1 MEQATYASYARLH
14 NVLVATV
21 SPSSLVDRP
30 AMVSPLRSIND
41 PIHGLRCAYLASI
54 GSSRMKILVLGATG
68 QVGHALAEALS
79 RTEHDVSVMVR
90 NARDLPFPDNVR
102 VIQYPEFSA
111 DAFRAAM
118 QGADHVIYGIGLPEQ
133 FTFDQAIFEKV
144 NLALLGTFL
153 EELRK
158 SAVRS
163 LTYISTY
170 EVFENIKDRIDETHP
185 IADESHMTPYFQS
198 MVRAYRSA
206 VDFAQKNAVSL
217 TTIHPAAVFGGLN
230 TGSGITDF
238 IENLVSGN
246 WHKVPFITKTRFPI
260 VHVDSL
266 SDAIIKSIGKPG
278 AYIASDQ
285 MTSLDEIARTM
296 RGRVASY
303 VPMTMPVSITKLGVS
318 ILESAAKLIGV
329 KPFASTVQLD
339 YLTKGWEPRPDKAIR
354 ELSWKPMTLGE
365 GIDRYLSARRGA
377 GDAAYEPTTRAGQA
391 TGSRLRTIARLQL
404 LTAAG
409 LLVYWLLFFTV
420 GLAPADPPF
429 GYFVFQ
435 HSFTVPDIVLALAF
449 IRAGT
454 WLLSEDRV
462 QRNRGRA
469 LSLVCSGALLFLG
482 MLDISFN
489 VLNSVYS
496 LLSLDTIVEMAVN
509 AWCIGFGAWSALQC
523 AAAASHDS
531 LPVAS
536 QSDPH

>member
-1 MEQATYASYARLH
+1 MR
-14 NVLVATV
+14 
-21 SPSSLVDRP
+21 
-30 AMVSPLRSIND
+30 
-41 PIHGLRCAYLASI
+41 
-54 GSSRMKILVLGATG
+54 ILMLGATG
-68 QVGHALAEALS
+68 QIGYALAGALA
-79 RTEHDVSVMVR
+79 RTEHEVSVMVR
-90 NARDLPFPDNVR
+90 NARDLQFADSVR
-102 VIQYPEFSA
+102 VLQYPEFSA

-133 FTFDQAIFEKV
+133 FTFDPEMFEKV
-144 NLALLGTFL
+144 NCALLRAFL

-158 SAVRS
+158 SDIRG

-170 EVFENIKDRIDETHP
+170 EVFENVNDRIDEAHP

-206 VDFAQKNAVSL
+206 VDFAEKNGVRL

-238 IENLVSGN
+238 MENLVSGN

-260 VHVDSL
+260 IHVDSL
-266 SDAIIKSIGKPG
+266 SDAIIKSISKPG

-285 MTSLDEIARTM
+285 MTSLEEIATTM

-303 VPMTMPVSITKLGVS
+303 VPITMPVSITKLGVS
-318 ILESAAKLIGV
+318 VLESAAKLIGV
-329 KPFASTVQLD
+329 KPFASAVQID
-339 YLTKGWEPRPDKAIR
+339 YLTKGWEPSPDKAIR
-354 ELSWKPMTLGE
+354 ELFWKPMALAE
-365 GIDRYLSARRGA
+365 GIDRYLLARRGA
-377 GDAAYEPTTRAGQA
+377 AEAATAYKSAARTGEAAGRINQP
-391 TGSRLRTIARLQL
+391 RLAPLKTIARLQL
-404 LTAAG
+404 VTAAG
-409 LLVYWLLFFTV
+409 LLVYWPLFFTV
-420 GLAPADPPF
+420 GLAPAAPPF

-435 HSFTVPDIVLALAF
+435 HSFTVPDVILALAL

-454 WLLSEDRV
+454 WLLSEDGVR
-462 QRNRGRA
+462 RGRGRA

-509 AWCIGFGAWSALQC
+509 AWCIGFGALSALAC
-523 AAAASHDS
+523 AAPPSNDS
-531 LPVAS
+531 LPSVAS
-536 QSDPH
+536 QSAPRR